1 MAEQILKV
9 KLVADVG
16 QSEAALKLFTDS
28 AKDAGVSI
36 EKVFKAVNVETDKIA
51 YDIKVTADE
60 LDKLDKAFKSAKAKF
75 SEDETTKLSSS
86 FVEVTKNIDAE
97 AARIAKSRQKGFEED
112 LAKRT
117 TRLKESLSLE
127 LALIR
132 EGENSIT
139 AIKLES
145 ASKQRKLE
153 EKLQEDLAA
162 VKEKFVASDI
172 TVASKNAA
180 INKLYA
186 SYKEATVKLNE
197 LTDERIAK
205 AKQEVADFNLVE
217 KKLAETSAR
226 RVKLVED
233 REKALTDI
241 QISEAKKSQEI
252 QNALIKQTVDSLI
265 ITEDREYKRL
275 LAARKANAEAAFRA
289 IPSLMEQLGA
299 SASYKPDEEKLK
311 IARKFA
317 ALSLAGVEE
326 NLKIE
331 AKLKDNALAA
341 EKERLARIEFDTKAS
356 YNARKV
362 MYADLMRQMDEA
374 DAARAAKEK
383 ERATRAP
390 QASRD
395 DRGYVPFAMGTV
407 GGNRAAAQATTSAD
421 KAVSAS
427 RAQILQEAET
437 RAFLRRRASLDG
449 EDKAV
454 QATTR
459 AYKSLGTH
467 IAEVIGIYRIYN
479 AAINLTEQALLS
491 IPKALIE
498 LQTATAS
505 LTATFG
511 SFAGA
516 TRELAFLNEEAT
528 RTGIAITTLRES
540 YAQASASFI
549 MAGESAETTR
559 NIFRDINTVATTLHL
574 NADKVSSVFLALS
587 QMFNKGKVQAE
598 ELTKQLSQTLPG
610 ITNQTAKA
618 LGLSAAQL
626 GESMKKGL
634 ITAHEAVQ
642 LMSRQIAETFGG
654 EAFNRAT
661 EGLNSSL
668 GRLSTAWTLFAESMG
683 KVTESTM
690 KAFVDGAT
698 STINTLTSFTSQTEK
713 ATEAFNLLLA
723 TLSGAAIAAAIA
735 GLEKL
740 TAASIAFTMTPVGRI
755 AAIAAAITSVGAA
768 FYLSGKQADEASK
781 SLDKY
786 LEAAARKQRGEIA
799 PLGKVNIQ
807 RPEDNEA
814 YKYALKQEELA
825 VKEYQQALKASGE
838 GLDRATT
845 KYYKDRIQLAKGEAA
860 RVYGEALAQPAEEI
874 RKETTDAS
882 DEIARAQE
890 LFLAATDKKVESKR
904 MAFLRTNKKAMETLM
919 KAYAEGNAEAGEALQ
934 KMQQAYMKAG
944 EDIGGGKK
952 ADKVNKKNYKA
963 SFEDIR
969 NSASLIQA
977 DLTEALG
984 NIDILYQQN
993 AMSIETYFS
1002 QKMQLQETD
1011 LAVQK
1016 EMLNQELQLAY
1027 AQKDKVKIQ
1036 KLNGELIKAETD
1048 ANKLATKTIIEK
1060 TNAERGYAN
1069 ILANINAEY
1078 AKTFGTTISTVEA
1091 ADAAE
1096 QKFLA
1101 TNGAYILQL
1110 SIAADK
1116 GDELAA
1122 SRLKQLYALK
1132 DNAVVQEQ
1140 LNDIE
1145 TRRNELITEYE
1156 AKLQR
1161 INNQFQSGAL
1171 SQLSAWSLSDDA
1183 KTRLEKDLEELQA
1196 KQQEALT
1203 SQGTGVQLSDKVKRE
1218 VEKSKNYLEDLK
1230 TQGSAMANKLEDA
1243 FNNSFT
1249 NAFTGF
1255 ANGTMTAK
1263 QAFSSLITSMIGEI
1277 QKLIA
1282 QEMASAA
1289 LRSVI
1294 RPLAGWAMGDMFSSG
1309 QSAAFTDT
1317 FSKSGTD
1324 FWGAGATKIWPNANG
1339 GVFSGSG
1346 ISAYSGSVVSTP
1358 TIFPFAKGT
1367 GLMGEAGP
1375 EAILPLTRNSKGK
1388 LGVIAD
1394 STGQS
1399 GGNVYNIEVTVQSS
1413 KDEKPADTGQKIAE
1427 AMMRTIAKQE
1437 IGLAARP
1444 GNSLNRTTKFG

>member
-153 EKLQEDLAA
+153 EKLQEGLAA
-162 VKEKFVASDI
+162 VKQKFIDQDI
-172 TVASKNAA
+172 TAAAKNTY
-180 INKLYA
+180 INRLYA
-186 SYKEATVKLNE
+186 DYKDATVKLNE

-241 QISEAKKSQEI
+241 QIAAAKKSQEV
-252 QNALIKQTVDSLI
+252 QNALIKQTVDALI
-265 ITEDREYKRL
+265 ITEDKEYKRL
-275 LAARKANAEAAFRA
+275 LAARKANAEAAFG
-289 IPSLMEQLGA
+289 IG
-299 SASYKPDEEKLK
+299 
-311 IARKFA
+311 
-317 ALSLAGVEE
+317 
-326 NLKIE
+326 
-331 AKLKDNALAA
+331 
-341 EKERLARIEFDTKAS
+341 
-356 YNARKV
+356 
-362 MYADLMRQMDEA
+362 
-374 DAARAAKEK
+374 
-383 ERATRAP
+383 AP

-407 GGNRAAAQATTSAD
+407 GANRAAAQAPMDA
-421 KAVSAS
+421 
-427 RAQILQEAET
+427 RAQTLQEAET
-437 RAFLRRRASLDG
+437 RAFLNRRTKAEKEWAGSFNTVVTPAVENNTKGLENNKKALD
-449 EDKAV
+449 EVSKSH
-454 QATTR
+454 
-459 AYKSLGTH
+459 KSLLGHITEVYGAYQLVNTAVGTFK
-467 IAEVIGIYRIYN
+467 
-479 AAINLTEQALLS
+479 QFLLD
-491 IPKALIE
+491 IPKAGIQQE
-498 LQTATAS
+498 QTQATLFAI
-505 LTATFG
+505 FG
-511 SFAGA
+511 SKEGYKNIEFLKDLSKSAGQYIGDLQEAYTRFAPSAVLAGA
-516 TRELAFLNEEAT
+516 T
-528 RTGIAITTLRES
+528 
-540 YAQASASFI
+540 Q
-549 MAGESAETTR
+549 GEVNKVFKDFTETS
-559 NIFRDINTVATTLHL
+559 TVLHL
-574 NADKVSSVFLALS
+574 GTDQVKSLYLALE
-587 QMFNKGKVQAE
+587 QMYAKTTVQSEEIKKQLGNVLPGAVEVGAKAWENYINKGKEGAARTKLSVAE
-598 ELTKQLSQTLPG
+598 FMDAMSKNLVIARQFIPEFS
-610 ITNQTAKA
+610 KA
-618 LGLSAAQL
+618 Y
-626 GESMKKGL
+626 
-634 ITAHEAVQ
+634 
-642 LMSRQIAETFGG
+642 RDTFGG
-654 EAFNRAT
+654 PDDSVFEDTRTKLLSNLQRIRSTYFELTDEIYKRTSSTLNDIVKLGAEALETIQKNAT
-661 EGLNSSL
+661 GVLQAIEILSVAVAARLSVALAVNLAANLSKVTVLLTGMSAGMLSVATAAVTAAVSVANLSIKYEEARGILVDYNNETASITSTLSVVLSDVKTLLTSYLETYKGFGSDFLKAILPDPVKAVGDFFRQYVPLTLGYLKATKQAFTEEGLTVNL
-668 GRLSTAWTLFAESMG
+668 G
-683 KVTESTM
+683 
-690 KAFVDGAT
+690 
-698 STINTLTSFTSQTEK
+698 
-713 ATEAFNLLLA
+713 
-723 TLSGAAIAAAIA
+723 
-735 GLEKL
+735 L
-740 TAASIAFTMTPVGRI
+740 TANQFAKEY
-755 AAIAAAITSVGAA
+755 AAQFDAYGSSVVTRAVE
-768 FYLSGKQADEASK
+768 KDISK
-781 SLDKY
+781 
-786 LEAAARKQRGEIA
+786 
-799 PLGKVNIQ
+799 
-807 RPEDNEA
+807 
-814 YKYALKQEELA
+814 
-825 VKEYQQALKASGE
+825 VKEYVKGKPVYEIGKEISAQLAAGLKLSNSDITEMLNSGLEIGATDKGGSGE
-838 GLDRATT
+838 GLKKKAEQNKASLKETYRSAF
-845 KYYKDRIQLAKGEAA
+845 
-860 RVYGEALAQPAEEI
+860 EEI
-874 RKETTDAS
+874 
-882 DEIARAQE
+882 
-890 LFLAATDKKVESKR
+890 
-904 MAFLRTNKKAMETLM
+904 
-919 KAYAEGNAEAGEALQ
+919 
-934 KMQQAYMKAG
+934 
-944 EDIGGGKK
+944 
-952 ADKVNKKNYKA
+952 KNSY
-963 SFEDIR
+963 
-969 NSASLIQA
+969 SLIQA

-1036 KLNGELIKAETD
+1036 KLNGELIKAETE

-1060 TNAERGYAN
+1060 TDATRAYQAMTLEGQAKVLAFQGRGGEAALGQFDVANRDKLEKFKIAGDTAALRNLEIERQNVALKGAIADIDEKRALQEADYQAALERTN
-1069 ILANINAEY
+1069 ILKNTGAIGEFTALQQITAANEARIASMEEAVRIKELEI
-1078 AKTFGTTISTVEA
+1078 AKTE
-1091 ADAAE
+1091 
-1096 QKFLA
+1096 
-1101 TNGAYILQL
+1101 
-1110 SIAADK
+1110 
-1116 GDELAA
+1116 ELVGVVD
-1122 SRLKQLYALK
+1122 LKERSALK
-1132 DNAVVQEQ
+1132 
-1140 LNDIE
+1140 
-1145 TRRNELITEYE
+1145 
-1156 AKLQR
+1156 KLR
-1161 INNQFQSGAL
+1161 
-1171 SQLSAWSLSDDA
+1171 
-1183 KTRLEKDLEELQA
+1183 EEL
-1196 KQQEALT
+1196 ENFRLT
-1203 SQGTGVQLSDKVKRE
+1203 SDAVAQHFDKVF
-1218 VEKSKNYLEDLK
+1218 SD
-1230 TQGSAMANKLEDA
+1230 
-1243 FNNSFT
+1243 SFT

-1294 RPLAGWAMGDMFSSG
+1294 KPLANWAMSGIGDMFSSG

-1339 GVFSGSG
+1339 GVFSGPG
-1346 ISAYSGSVVSTP
+1346 ISAYSGSIVSKP

-1399 GGNVYNIEVTVQSS
+1399 GSNVYNIAVTVQSS

>member
-162 VKEKFVASDI
+162 VKQKFIDQDI
-172 TVASKNAA
+172 TAATKNTY
-180 INKLYA
+180 INRLYA
-186 SYKEATVKLNE
+186 DYKDATVKLNE

-241 QISEAKKSQEI
+241 QIAAAKKSQEV
-252 QNALIKQTVDSLI
+252 QNALIKQTVDALI
-265 ITEDREYKRL
+265 ITDDKEYKRL
-275 LAARKANAEAAFRA
+275 LAARKANAEAAF
-289 IPSLMEQLGA
+289 
-299 SASYKPDEEKLK
+299 
-311 IARKFA
+311 
-317 ALSLAGVEE
+317 GVG
-326 NLKIE
+326 
-331 AKLKDNALAA
+331 
-341 EKERLARIEFDTKAS
+341 
-356 YNARKV
+356 
-362 MYADLMRQMDEA
+362 
-374 DAARAAKEK
+374 
-383 ERATRAP
+383 AP

-395 DRGYVPFAMGTV
+395 DRGYVPFSMGTV
-407 GGNRAAAQATTSAD
+407 GGKREAEQAVSDNRAQT
-421 KAVSAS
+421 
-427 RAQILQEAET
+427 LQEAET
-437 RAFLRRRASLDG
+437 RAFLNRRAKANKEWADSFNTVVTPAVETNTGVLKKNKDAVEQVGKAHKSMFAHVAEVVGIYSVLNTTINLTKQGLMAIPQAGIAMQQTTSTLSALFGTIKAEDNIKFIRELANTAGQSFSDLAEAYRRFAPSAVLAGAAQEDVNQVFKDFTETSTVLHLSTDQVKSLYLALEQMYAKTTIQSEEIKKQLGNVLPGAVEIGAKAWENYINKGKEGAARTKLSVADFMEAMRKNLVASKNFIPEFAETYKKLFG
-449 EDKAV
+449 GVDDSVFIDARTKLLSNLQRIKNELFYIASDMFDITSETMNKAV
-454 QATTR
+454 KLAADLLTSVRQNLEGVLQVVTAITT
-459 AYKSLGTH
+459 
-467 IAEVIGIYRIYN
+467 VIGINLVASIAKFVASVEGITKIGLVIGRVFN
-479 AAINLTEQALLS
+479 PLTLAI
-491 IPKALIE
+491 
-498 LQTATAS
+498 
-505 LTATFG
+505 
-511 SFAGA
+511 AGA
-516 TRELAFLNEEAT
+516 TATLGGLMEAT
-528 RTGIAITTLRES
+528 TS
-540 YAQASASFI
+540 AQ
-549 MAGESAETTR
+549 
-559 NIFRDINTVATTLHL
+559 V
-574 NADKVSSVFLALS
+574 KY
-587 QMFNKGKVQAE
+587 
-598 ELTKQLSQTLPG
+598 
-610 ITNQTAKA
+610 
-618 LGLSAAQL
+618 
-626 GESMKKGL
+626 
-634 ITAHEAVQ
+634 
-642 LMSRQIAETFGG
+642 
-654 EAFNRAT
+654 
-661 EGLNSSL
+661 
-668 GRLSTAWTLFAESMG
+668 
-683 KVTESTM
+683 
-690 KAFVDGAT
+690 
-698 STINTLTSFTSQTEK
+698 EK
-713 ATEAFNLLLA
+713 F
-723 TLSGAAIAAAIA
+723 
-735 GLEKL
+735 
-740 TAASIAFTMTPVGRI
+740 TAASKEQIAQLMATY
-755 AAIAAAITSVGAA
+755 AAQKEGA
-768 FYLSGKQADEASK
+768 QEAGMELERLTEKSK
-781 SLDKY
+781 SFSIDY
-786 LEAAARKQRGEIA
+786 QG
-799 PLGKVNIQ
+799 IQ
-807 RPEDNEA
+807 ISFSSLFEGLTTMFSEWWD
-814 YKYALKQEELA
+814 EELA
-825 VKEYQQALKASGE
+825 RSARDWEKIKTLASKAWDSIGEYIRKILPYSTRESLSEMQGYFLDFASWINTNVIKPIAEDLAITFDVVLQKAKVAQAEANAKIQKEKPIIFADPNLVGDDT
-838 GLDRATT
+838 GNTT
-845 KYYKDRIQLAKGEAA
+845 KPPKPTDANLKQAANERYKAA
-860 RVYGEALAQPAEEI
+860 LEEI
-874 RKETTDAS
+874 KNAS
-882 DEIARAQE
+882 KQ
-890 LFLAATDKKVESKR
+890 
-904 MAFLRTNKKAMETLM
+904 
-919 KAYAEGNAEAGEALQ
+919 
-934 KMQQAYMKAG
+934 
-944 EDIGGGKK
+944 
-952 ADKVNKKNYKA
+952 
-963 SFEDIR
+963 
-969 NSASLIQA
+969 IQA

-1036 KLNGELIKAETD
+1036 KLNGELIKAETE

-1060 TNAERGYAN
+1060 TDATRAYQAMTLEGQAKVLAFQGRGGEAALGQFDVANRDKLEKFKIAGDTAALRNLEIERQNVALKGAIADIDEKRALQEADYQAALERTN
-1069 ILANINAEY
+1069 ILKNTGAIGEFTALQQITAANEARIASMEEAVRIKELEI
-1078 AKTFGTTISTVEA
+1078 AKTE
-1091 ADAAE
+1091 
-1096 QKFLA
+1096 
-1101 TNGAYILQL
+1101 
-1110 SIAADK
+1110 
-1116 GDELAA
+1116 ELVGVVD
-1122 SRLKQLYALK
+1122 LKERSALK
-1132 DNAVVQEQ
+1132 
-1140 LNDIE
+1140 
-1145 TRRNELITEYE
+1145 
-1156 AKLQR
+1156 KLR
-1161 INNQFQSGAL
+1161 
-1171 SQLSAWSLSDDA
+1171 
-1183 KTRLEKDLEELQA
+1183 EEL
-1196 KQQEALT
+1196 ENFRLT
-1203 SQGTGVQLSDKVKRE
+1203 SDAVAQHFDKVF
-1218 VEKSKNYLEDLK
+1218 SD
-1230 TQGSAMANKLEDA
+1230 
-1243 FNNSFT
+1243 SFT

-1294 RPLAGWAMGDMFSSG
+1294 KPLANWAMSGIGDMFSSG

-1339 GVFSGSG
+1339 GVFSGPG

-1399 GGNVYNIEVTVQSS
+1399 GSNVYNIAVTVQSS

>member
-86 FVEVTKNIDAE
+86 FIEVTKNIDAE

-117 TRLKESLSLE
+117 TRLKESLNLE

-153 EKLQEDLAA
+153 EKLQEDLTV
-162 VKEKFVASDI
+162 VKQKFIDQDI
-172 TVASKNAA
+172 TAATKNTY
-180 INKLYA
+180 INRLYA
-186 SYKEATVKLNE
+186 DYKDATVKLNE

-205 AKQEVADFNLVE
+205 ANQEAADFNLVE

-241 QISEAKKSQEI
+241 QISEAKKSQEV

-265 ITEDREYKRL
+265 VTEDREYKRL
-275 LAARKANAEAAFRA
+275 LAARKANAEAAF
-289 IPSLMEQLGA
+289 
-299 SASYKPDEEKLK
+299 
-311 IARKFA
+311 
-317 ALSLAGVEE
+317 GV
-326 NLKIE
+326 
-331 AKLKDNALAA
+331 
-341 EKERLARIEFDTKAS
+341 S
-356 YNARKV
+356 
-362 MYADLMRQMDEA
+362 
-374 DAARAAKEK
+374 
-383 ERATRAP
+383 AP

-407 GGNRAAAQATTSAD
+407 GGNRAAAQASTAAD
-421 KAVSAS
+421 QAVSAS

-491 IPKALIE
+491 IPKALIN
-498 LQTATAS
+498 LQSSTAS

-511 SFAGA
+511 TAA
-516 TRELAFLNEEAT
+516 AAARELEFLNEEGK
-528 RTGIAITTLRES
+528 RTGVSVNQLRKS
-540 YAQASASFI
+540 YADFAASLL
-549 MAGESAETTR
+549 MAGESAETLR
-559 NIFRDINTVATTLHL
+559 RVFSNVNTIATTLHMTTD
-574 NADKVSSVFLALS
+574 AVDSTFLALAQS
-587 QMFNKGKVQAE
+587 FNKGKIQAE
-598 ELTKQLSQTLPG
+598 EMVKQLAQRLPG
-610 ITNQTAKA
+610 IYNQAAVA
-618 LGLSAAQL
+618 LGMTTRQL
-626 GESMKKGL
+626 GEEMKKGL
-634 ITAHEAVQ
+634 VEAHGNIDAIVA
-642 LMSRQIAETFGG
+642 LLAKTFGG
-654 EAFNRAT
+654 EAFRKAAT
-661 EGLNSSL
+661 GLNAEL
-668 GRLSTAWTLFAESMG
+668 GRLTGSWTLFAENVG
-683 KVTESTM
+683 KASEETMSNFVRNLTAVLDKLVAFTSNTQSLQNTLNTFFNMLAGAAAGSLVAYTGNIALATRATVTFEGALLSVGTVLKSNIFTIGMVGLGLLIGKLVAAKEATISLEDRITEVLRKSLAAQGKTLNEYNASQNQAVKSADELIKYQEDKLKGLADSKRTLQQQYDQTKSKGYLDRLAKVNQEVLIEESTLRSL
-690 KAFVDGAT
+690 KADREKTYKEALVSPQETYKSGAVEPTT
-698 STINTLTSFTSQTEK
+698 S
-713 ATEAFNLLLA
+713 ATE
-723 TLSGAAIAAAIA
+723 
-735 GLEKL
+735 
-740 TAASIAFTMTPVGRI
+740 
-755 AAIAAAITSVGAA
+755 
-768 FYLSGKQADEASK
+768 Q
-781 SLDKY
+781 
-786 LEAAARKQRGEIA
+786 
-799 PLGKVNIQ
+799 
-807 RPEDNEA
+807 
-814 YKYALKQEELA
+814 
-825 VKEYQQALKASGE
+825 
-838 GLDRATT
+838 
-845 KYYKDRIQLAKGEAA
+845 
-860 RVYGEALAQPAEEI
+860 
-874 RKETTDAS
+874 
-882 DEIARAQE
+882 
-890 LFLAATDKKVESKR
+890 
-904 MAFLRTNKKAMETLM
+904 KKALTEIYKTSLEEA
-919 KAYAEGNAEAGEALQ
+919 KNAAKQ
-934 KMQQAYMKAG
+934 VQS
-944 EDIGGGKK
+944 DI
-952 ADKVNKKNYKA
+952 
-963 SFEDIR
+963 S
-969 NSASLIQA
+969 
-977 DLTEALG
+977 EALG

-1002 QKMQLQETD
+1002 QKIQLQETD

-1060 TNAERGYAN
+1060 TNAERELQTS
-1069 ILANINAEY
+1069 LANINAEY
-1078 AKTFGTTISTVEA
+1078 AKTFGTLVTATEA

-1101 TNGAYILQL
+1101 TNGALILKL
-1110 SIAADK
+1110 SLLADA

-1122 SRLKQLYALK
+1122 KRLKQLYSLK
-1132 DNAVVQEQ
+1132 DSAVIDQQ
-1140 LNDIE
+1140 LNDLA
-1145 TRRNELITEYE
+1145 TKRNALAAEYD
-1156 AKLQR
+1156 ATIQR
-1161 INNQFQSGAL
+1161 IADRTTAGFPDIWGA
-1171 SQLSAWSLSDDA
+1171 ASD
-1183 KTRLEKDLEELQA
+1183 
-1196 KQQEALT
+1196 EALAKYKAGMAEIAEKQKEILS
-1203 SQGTGVQLSDKVKRE
+1203 SQGTGISLSDNAKKE
-1218 VEKSKNYLEDLK
+1218 VTKTKEILEDLK
-1230 TQGSAMANKLEDA
+1230 GKSGYIAEQMSKA
-1243 FNNSFT
+1243 FNDSFS

-1255 ANGTMTAK
+1255 IAGTDSASK
-1263 QAFSSLITSMIGEI
+1263 AFSNFATSMIGSI
-1277 QKLIA
+1277 QRILA
-1282 QEMASAA
+1282 QKMAETLLSSFITPA
-1289 LRSVI
+1289 LSNI
-1294 RPLAGWAMGDMFSSG
+1294 GSGFMGLFSS
-1309 QSAAFTDT
+1309 SV
-1317 FSKSGTD
+1317 S
-1324 FWGAGATKIWPNANG
+1324 GATAATMGTGPMLAAANG

-1346 ISAYSGSVVSTP
+1346 ISAYSGSIVSKP

-1367 GLMGEAGP
+1367 GLMGEDGP
-1375 EAILPLTRNSKGK
+1375 EAILPLTTNSKGK
-1388 LGVIAD
+1388 LGVVAD
-1394 STGQS
+1394 ITGQS
-1399 GGNVYNIEVTVQSS
+1399 SGNVYNIAVTVQSS

>member
-16 QSEAALKLFTDS
+16 QSEAALKLFIDS

-86 FVEVTKNIDAE
+86 FIEVTKNIDAE

-153 EKLQEDLAA
+153 EKLQEDLAV
-162 VKEKFVASDI
+162 VKQKFIDQDI
-172 TVASKNAA
+172 TAATKNTY
-180 INKLYA
+180 INRLYA
-186 SYKEATVKLNE
+186 SYKDATVKLNE

-205 AKQEVADFNLVE
+205 ANQEVADFNLIE

-241 QISEAKKSQEI
+241 QIQAAKKSQEV
-252 QNALIKQTVDSLI
+252 QNALIKQTVDALI
-265 ITEDREYKRL
+265 VTEDKEYKRL
-275 LAARKANAEAAFRA
+275 LAARKANAEAAFG
-289 IPSLMEQLGA
+289 IG
-299 SASYKPDEEKLK
+299 
-311 IARKFA
+311 
-317 ALSLAGVEE
+317 
-326 NLKIE
+326 
-331 AKLKDNALAA
+331 
-341 EKERLARIEFDTKAS
+341 
-356 YNARKV
+356 
-362 MYADLMRQMDEA
+362 
-374 DAARAAKEK
+374 
-383 ERATRAP
+383 AP

-407 GGNRAAAQATTSAD
+407 GANRAAAQAPAD
-421 KAVSAS
+421 A
-427 RAQILQEAET
+427 RAQTLQEAET

-723 TLSGAAIAAAIA
+723 ALSGAAMLTSIAAVEKLVLAVK
-735 GLEKL
+735 GLEL
-740 TAASIAFTMTPVGRI
+740 TLAGGGIRL
-755 AAIAAAITSVGAA
+755 AAAAVTSLGAA

-786 LEAAARKQRGEIA
+786 LEAAARKQRGEVA

-807 RPEDNEA
+807 RPEDNQA
-814 YKYALKQEELA
+814 YKDALKQEALA

-952 ADKVNKKNYKA
+952 ADKVNKENYKA
-963 SFEDIR
+963 TFEDIK

-993 AMSIETYFS
+993 AMSIETYFA

-1011 LAVQK
+1011 LAAQK

-1060 TNAERGYAN
+1060 TNATRAYQAMTLEGQAKVLAFQGRGGEAALGQFDVATRDKFEKFAIAGDTAALRNLEIERQNVALKGAIADIDEKRALQEADYQASLERTN
-1069 ILANINAEY
+1069 ILKNTGAIGEFTALQQITAANEARIASMEEAVRVKELEI
-1078 AKTFGTTISTVEA
+1078 AKTE
-1091 ADAAE
+1091 
-1096 QKFLA
+1096 
-1101 TNGAYILQL
+1101 
-1110 SIAADK
+1110 
-1116 GDELAA
+1116 ELVGVVD
-1122 SRLKQLYALK
+1122 LKERSALK
-1132 DNAVVQEQ
+1132 
-1140 LNDIE
+1140 
-1145 TRRNELITEYE
+1145 
-1156 AKLQR
+1156 KLR
-1161 INNQFQSGAL
+1161 
-1171 SQLSAWSLSDDA
+1171 
-1183 KTRLEKDLEELQA
+1183 EEL
-1196 KQQEALT
+1196 ENFRLT
-1203 SQGTGVQLSDKVKRE
+1203 SDAVAQHFDKVF
-1218 VEKSKNYLEDLK
+1218 SD
-1230 TQGSAMANKLEDA
+1230 
-1243 FNNSFT
+1243 SFT

-1255 ANGTMTAK
+1255 ANGTMTAQ

-1294 RPLAGWAMGDMFSSG
+1294 RPLANWAMSGIGDMFSSG

-1324 FWGAGATKIWPNANG
+1324 FWGAGATKILPKANG
-1339 GVFSGSG
+1339 GVFSGPG
-1346 ISAYSGSVVSTP
+1346 ISAYSGSVVSKP

>member
-117 TRLKESLSLE
+117 TRLKESLNLE

-162 VKEKFVASDI
+162 VKQKFIDQDI
-172 TVASKNAA
+172 TAATKNTY
-180 INKLYA
+180 INRLYA
-186 SYKEATVKLNE
+186 DYKDATVKLNE

-205 AKQEVADFNLVE
+205 ANQEVADFNLVE

-241 QISEAKKSQEI
+241 QIAAAKKSQEV
-252 QNALIKQTVDSLI
+252 QNALIKQTVDALI
-265 ITEDREYKRL
+265 VTEDKEYKRL
-275 LAARKANAEAAFRA
+275 LAARKANAEAAF
-289 IPSLMEQLGA
+289 
-299 SASYKPDEEKLK
+299 
-311 IARKFA
+311 
-317 ALSLAGVEE
+317 GVG
-326 NLKIE
+326 
-331 AKLKDNALAA
+331 
-341 EKERLARIEFDTKAS
+341 
-356 YNARKV
+356 
-362 MYADLMRQMDEA
+362 
-374 DAARAAKEK
+374 
-383 ERATRAP
+383 AP

-407 GGNRAAAQATTSAD
+407 GGNRAADLTTMQKLAASSAYSPDAEKLKIARGFSALSLMGSANNKGAT
-421 KAVSAS
+421 
-427 RAQILQEAET
+427 ET
-437 RAFLRRRASLDG
+437 ITESLSKQNTVLD
-449 EDKAV
+449 ESIRKH
-454 QATTR
+454 
-459 AYKSLGTH
+459 KSLGTH

-491 IPKALIE
+491 IPKALIN
-498 LQTATAS
+498 LQSSTAS

-511 SFAGA
+511 TAA
-516 TRELAFLNEEAT
+516 AAARELEFLNEEGK
-528 RTGIAITTLRES
+528 RTGVSVNQLRKS
-540 YAQASASFI
+540 YADFAASLL
-549 MAGESAETTR
+549 MAGESAETLR
-559 NIFRDINTVATTLHL
+559 RVFSNVNTIATTLHMTTD
-574 NADKVSSVFLALS
+574 AVDSTFLALAQS
-587 QMFNKGKVQAE
+587 FNKGKIQAE
-598 ELTKQLSQTLPG
+598 EMVKQLAQRLPG
-610 ITNQTAKA
+610 IYNQAAVA
-618 LGLSAAQL
+618 LGMTTRQL
-626 GESMKKGL
+626 GEEMKKGL
-634 ITAHEAVQ
+634 VEAHGNIDAIVA
-642 LMSRQIAETFGG
+642 LLAKTFGG
-654 EAFNRAT
+654 EAFRKAST
-661 EGLNSSL
+661 GLNAEL
-668 GRLSTAWTLFAESMG
+668 GRLTGSWTLFAENVG
-683 KVTESTM
+683 KASEETMSNFVRNLTAVLDKLVAFTSNTQSLQNTLNTFFNMLAGAAAGSLVAYTGNIALATRATVTFERALLSVGTVLKSNIFTIGMVGLGLLIGKLVAAKEATISLEDRITEVLRKSLAAQGKTLNEYNASQNQAVKSADELIKYQEDKLKGLADSQRTLQQQYDQTKSKGYLDRLAKVNQEVLIEESTLRSL
-690 KAFVDGAT
+690 KADREKTYKEALVSPQETYKAGAVEPAT
-698 STINTLTSFTSQTEK
+698 STTE
-713 ATEAFNLLLA
+713 
-723 TLSGAAIAAAIA
+723 
-735 GLEKL
+735 
-740 TAASIAFTMTPVGRI
+740 
-755 AAIAAAITSVGAA
+755 
-768 FYLSGKQADEASK
+768 Q
-781 SLDKY
+781 
-786 LEAAARKQRGEIA
+786 
-799 PLGKVNIQ
+799 
-807 RPEDNEA
+807 
-814 YKYALKQEELA
+814 
-825 VKEYQQALKASGE
+825 
-838 GLDRATT
+838 
-845 KYYKDRIQLAKGEAA
+845 
-860 RVYGEALAQPAEEI
+860 
-874 RKETTDAS
+874 
-882 DEIARAQE
+882 
-890 LFLAATDKKVESKR
+890 
-904 MAFLRTNKKAMETLM
+904 KKALTEIYKTSLEEA
-919 KAYAEGNAEAGEALQ
+919 KNAAKQ
-934 KMQQAYMKAG
+934 
-944 EDIGGGKK
+944 
-952 ADKVNKKNYKA
+952 
-963 SFEDIR
+963 
-969 NSASLIQA
+969 IQS

-984 NIDILYQQN
+984 SIDILYQQN

-1060 TNAERGYAN
+1060 TDATRAYQAMALEGQAKVLAFQGRGGEAALGQFDVANRDKLEKFKIAGDTAALRNLEIERQNVALKGAIADIDEKRTLQEADYQAALERTN
-1069 ILANINAEY
+1069 ILKNTGAIGEFTALQQITAANEARIASMEEAVRIKELEI
-1078 AKTFGTTISTVEA
+1078 AKTE
-1091 ADAAE
+1091 
-1096 QKFLA
+1096 
-1101 TNGAYILQL
+1101 
-1110 SIAADK
+1110 
-1116 GDELAA
+1116 ELVGVVD
-1122 SRLKQLYALK
+1122 LKERSALK
-1132 DNAVVQEQ
+1132 
-1140 LNDIE
+1140 
-1145 TRRNELITEYE
+1145 
-1156 AKLQR
+1156 KLR
-1161 INNQFQSGAL
+1161 
-1171 SQLSAWSLSDDA
+1171 
-1183 KTRLEKDLEELQA
+1183 EEL
-1196 KQQEALT
+1196 ENFRLT
-1203 SQGTGVQLSDKVKRE
+1203 SDAVAQHFDKVF
-1218 VEKSKNYLEDLK
+1218 SD
-1230 TQGSAMANKLEDA
+1230 
-1243 FNNSFT
+1243 SFT

-1289 LRSVI
+1289 LKTII
-1294 RPLAGWAMGDMFSSG
+1294 RPLANWAMGGIGDMFSSG

-1346 ISAYSGSVVSTP
+1346 ISAYSGSIVSKP

-1388 LGVIAD
+1388 LGVSAD

-1399 GGNVYNIEVTVQSS
+1399 GSNVYNIEVTVQSS

>member
-75 SEDETTKLSSS
+75 SEDKTTKLSGS
-86 FVEVTKNIDAE
+86 FIEVTKNIDAE

-145 ASKQRKLE
+145 ASKQRKLG
-153 EKLQEDLAA
+153 EKLQEDLAV
-162 VKEKFVASDI
+162 VKQKFIDQDI
-172 TVASKNAA
+172 TAATKNTS

-186 SYKEATVKLNE
+186 DYKDATVKLNE

-205 AKQEVADFNLVE
+205 ANQEVADFNLVE

-241 QISEAKKSQEI
+241 QIAAAKKSQEV
-252 QNALIKQTVDSLI
+252 QNALIKQTVDALI
-265 ITEDREYKRL
+265 VTEDKEYKRL

-311 IARKFA
+311 ISKQFA
-317 ALSLAGVEE
+317 ALSLLGVQE

-331 AKLKDNALAA
+331 AKLKDDALAA
-341 EKERLARIEFDTKAS
+341 EEERLARIEFDTKAS
-356 YNARKV
+356 YNARQV
-362 MYADLMRQMDEA
+362 MYAALMRQMDED

-383 ERATRAP
+383 ERLASISARAP

-407 GGNRAAAQATTSAD
+407 GGNRAAAQASTAAD
-421 KAVSAS
+421 QAVSAS
-427 RAQILQEAET
+427 RTQILQEAET

-449 EDKAV
+449 EEKAV
-454 QATTR
+454 EATTR

-491 IPKALIE
+491 IPKALIN
-498 LQTATAS
+498 LQSSTAS

-511 SFAGA
+511 TAA
-516 TRELAFLNEEAT
+516 AAARELEFLNEEGK
-528 RTGIAITTLRES
+528 RTGVSVNQLRKS
-540 YAQASASFI
+540 YADFAASLL
-549 MAGESAETTR
+549 MAGESAETLR
-559 NIFRDINTVATTLHL
+559 RVFSNVNTIATTLHMTTD
-574 NADKVSSVFLALS
+574 AVDSTFLALAQS
-587 QMFNKGKVQAE
+587 FNKGKIQAE
-598 ELTKQLSQTLPG
+598 EMVKQLAQRLPG
-610 ITNQTAKA
+610 IYNQAAVA
-618 LGLSAAQL
+618 LGMTTRQL
-626 GESMKKGL
+626 GEEMKKGL
-634 ITAHEAVQ
+634 VEAHGNIDAIVA
-642 LMSRQIAETFGG
+642 LLAKTFGG
-654 EAFNRAT
+654 EAFRKAST
-661 EGLNSSL
+661 GLNAEL
-668 GRLSTAWTLFAESMG
+668 GRLTGSWTLFAENVG
-683 KVTESTM
+683 KASEETMSNFVRNLTAVLDKLVKFTSSTQSLKGTLTDFFYILGGTAIGSLVAYTRNIILATTATEGAAAATLTLKGAWSTLGTTLKSNIFTIALTGLGLLIGKLIAAKESTFSLEDRIT
-690 KAFVDGAT
+690 KV
-698 STINTLTSFTSQTEK
+698 
-713 ATEAFNLLLA
+713 
-723 TLSGAAIAAAIA
+723 
-735 GLEKL
+735 LEK
-740 TAASIAFTMTPVGRI
+740 SIALQGQSK
-755 AAIAAAITSVGAA
+755 AAYDASQNQEVKDAEELVKYQETKLTGL
-768 FYLSGKQADEASK
+768 YNQQKLLEKQAENSK
-781 SLDKY
+781 SDYFINKLNK
-786 LEAAARKQRGEIA
+786 I
-799 PLGKVNIQ
+799 N
-807 RPEDNEA
+807 
-814 YKYALKQEELA
+814 QE
-825 VKEYQQALKASGE
+825 VF
-838 GLDRATT
+838 
-845 KYYKDRIQLAKGEAA
+845 IGEAA
-860 RVYGEALAQPAEEI
+860 LKRLKAESARAYGEALVSPQETYKPSPV
-874 RKETTDAS
+874 ETTTS
-882 DEIARAQE
+882 TTEQ
-890 LFLAATDKKVESKR
+890 
-904 MAFLRTNKKAMETLM
+904 KKALTE
-919 KAYAEGNAEAGEALQ
+919 AYKISLEEAKNAAKQ
-934 KMQQAYMKAG
+934 VQS
-944 EDIGGGKK
+944 DI
-952 ADKVNKKNYKA
+952 A
-963 SFEDIR
+963 
-969 NSASLIQA
+969 
-977 DLTEALG
+977 EALG

-1060 TNAERGYAN
+1060 TNTERELQTS
-1069 ILANINAEY
+1069 LANINAEY
-1078 AKTFGTTISTVEA
+1078 AKTFGTMVTATEA

-1101 TNGAYILQL
+1101 TNGASILEL
-1110 SIAADK
+1110 SLLADA

-1122 SRLKQLYALK
+1122 KRLKQLYTLK
-1132 DNAVVQEQ
+1132 DSAVIDEQ
-1140 LNDIE
+1140 LNDLA
-1145 TRRNELITEYE
+1145 TKRNALAAEYD
-1156 AKLQR
+1156 ATLQR
-1161 INNQFQSGAL
+1161 IADRTTAGFPDIWGTASDEALAKYKAGMVEIETKQQEILSSQGAVP
-1171 SQLSAWSLSDDA
+1171 SLSDNAKKEVA
-1183 KTRLEKDLEELQA
+1183 KTK
-1196 KQQEALT
+1196 
-1203 SQGTGVQLSDKVKRE
+1203 E
-1218 VEKSKNYLEDLK
+1218 VLEDLK
-1230 TQGSAMANKLEDA
+1230 GKSGYIAEQMSKS
-1243 FNNSFT
+1243 FNDSFS

-1255 ANGTMTAK
+1255 IAGTDSASK
-1263 QAFSSLITSMIGEI
+1263 AFSNFATSMIGSI
-1277 QKLIA
+1277 QRILA
-1282 QEMASAA
+1282 QKMAETLLSSFITPA
-1289 LRSVI
+1289 LSS
-1294 RPLAGWAMGDMFSSG
+1294 LGGSFMGLFGSSI
-1309 QSAAFTDT
+1309 S
-1317 FSKSGTD
+1317 
-1324 FWGAGATKIWPNANG
+1324 GATAATMGTGPVLAAANG
-1339 GVFSGSG
+1339 GVFSGPG
-1346 ISAYSGSVVSTP
+1346 ISAYSGSIVSNP

>member
-86 FVEVTKNIDAE
+86 FIEVTKNIDAE

-162 VKEKFVASDI
+162 VKQKFIDQDI
-172 TVASKNAA
+172 TAATKNTY
-180 INKLYA
+180 INRLYA
-186 SYKEATVKLNE
+186 DYKDATVKLNE

-205 AKQEVADFNLVE
+205 ANQEVADFNLVE

-241 QISEAKKSQEI
+241 QIAAAKKSQEV

-265 ITEDREYKRL
+265 ITEDKEYKRL
-275 LAARKANAEAAFRA
+275 LAARKANAEAAFG
-289 IPSLMEQLGA
+289 IG
-299 SASYKPDEEKLK
+299 
-311 IARKFA
+311 
-317 ALSLAGVEE
+317 
-326 NLKIE
+326 
-331 AKLKDNALAA
+331 
-341 EKERLARIEFDTKAS
+341 
-356 YNARKV
+356 
-362 MYADLMRQMDEA
+362 
-374 DAARAAKEK
+374 
-383 ERATRAP
+383 AP

-407 GGNRAAAQATTSAD
+407 GANRAAAQAPMDA
-421 KAVSAS
+421 
-427 RAQILQEAET
+427 RAQTLQEAET
-437 RAFLRRRASLDG
+437 RAFLNRRTKAEKEWAGSFNTVVTPAVENNTKGLENNKKALD
-449 EDKAV
+449 EVSKSH
-454 QATTR
+454 
-459 AYKSLGTH
+459 KSLLGHITEVYGAYQLVNTAVGTFK
-467 IAEVIGIYRIYN
+467 
-479 AAINLTEQALLS
+479 QFLLD
-491 IPKALIE
+491 IPKAGIQQE
-498 LQTATAS
+498 QTQATLFAI
-505 LTATFG
+505 FG
-511 SFAGA
+511 SKEGYKNIEFLKDLSKSAGQYIGDLQEAYTRFAPSAVLAGA
-516 TRELAFLNEEAT
+516 T
-528 RTGIAITTLRES
+528 
-540 YAQASASFI
+540 Q
-549 MAGESAETTR
+549 GEVNKVFKDFTETS
-559 NIFRDINTVATTLHL
+559 TVLHL
-574 NADKVSSVFLALS
+574 GTDQVKSLYLALE
-587 QMFNKGKVQAE
+587 QMYAKTTVQSEEIKKQLGNVLPGAVEVGAKAWENYINKGKEGAARTKLSVAE
-598 ELTKQLSQTLPG
+598 FMDAMSKNLVIARQFIPEFS
-610 ITNQTAKA
+610 KA
-618 LGLSAAQL
+618 Y
-626 GESMKKGL
+626 
-634 ITAHEAVQ
+634 
-642 LMSRQIAETFGG
+642 RDTFGG
-654 EAFNRAT
+654 PDDSVFEDTRTKLLSNLQRIRSTYFELTDEIYKRTSSTLNDIVKLGAEALETIQKNAT
-661 EGLNSSL
+661 GVLQAIEILSVAVAARLSVALAVNLAANLSKVTVLLTGMSAGMLSVATAAVTAAVSVANLSIKYEEARGILVDYNNETASITSTLSVVLSDVKTLLTSYLETYKGFGSDFLKAILPDPVKAVGDFFRQYVPLTLGYLKATKQAFTEEGLTVNL
-668 GRLSTAWTLFAESMG
+668 G
-683 KVTESTM
+683 
-690 KAFVDGAT
+690 
-698 STINTLTSFTSQTEK
+698 
-713 ATEAFNLLLA
+713 
-723 TLSGAAIAAAIA
+723 
-735 GLEKL
+735 L
-740 TAASIAFTMTPVGRI
+740 TANQFAKEY
-755 AAIAAAITSVGAA
+755 AAQFDAYGSSVVTRAVE
-768 FYLSGKQADEASK
+768 KDISK
-781 SLDKY
+781 
-786 LEAAARKQRGEIA
+786 
-799 PLGKVNIQ
+799 
-807 RPEDNEA
+807 
-814 YKYALKQEELA
+814 
-825 VKEYQQALKASGE
+825 VKEYVKGKPVYEIGKEISAQLAAGLKLSNSDITEMLNSGLEIGATDKGGSGE
-838 GLDRATT
+838 GLKKKAEQNKASLKETYRSAF
-845 KYYKDRIQLAKGEAA
+845 
-860 RVYGEALAQPAEEI
+860 EEI
-874 RKETTDAS
+874 
-882 DEIARAQE
+882 
-890 LFLAATDKKVESKR
+890 
-904 MAFLRTNKKAMETLM
+904 
-919 KAYAEGNAEAGEALQ
+919 
-934 KMQQAYMKAG
+934 
-944 EDIGGGKK
+944 
-952 ADKVNKKNYKA
+952 KNSY
-963 SFEDIR
+963 
-969 NSASLIQA
+969 SLIQA

-1036 KLNGELIKAETD
+1036 KLNGDLIKAETD

-1060 TNAERGYAN
+1060 TDAERELQTS
-1069 ILANINAEY
+1069 LANINAEY

-1101 TNGAYILQL
+1101 TNGALILKL
-1110 SIAADK
+1110 SLLADA

-1294 RPLAGWAMGDMFSSG
+1294 RPLANWAMSGIGDMFSSG

-1339 GVFSGSG
+1339 GVFSGPG
-1346 ISAYSGSVVSTP
+1346 ISAYSGSIVSKP

-1399 GGNVYNIEVTVQSS
+1399 GSNVYNIAVTVQSS